1 MIATVRKRMPLLTLF
16 SVAML
21 SPPLYAADGNINV
34 TGRVVE
40 NACVLDTGSKNQTVN
55 LGMIDGRGGRW
66 GGSWHFDIVLR
77 DCPASSSQVKVRFE
91 GTHARPGETGE
102 WDRVFAPNNSG
113 APGAA
118 KNVGFL
124 IGTYPDA
131 GGYGYLIEP
140 NGLTETYDLQS
151 SGPGSENKIGRWGFY
166 AGYSIINKD
175 EPVGYGIA
183 TADVQFSIVY
193 P

>member
-1 MIATVRKRMPLLTLF
+1 MMRKIALPLTLLGA
-16 SVAML
+16 AML
-21 SPPLYAADGNINV
+21 APPLQAADGNINV

-40 NACVLDTGSKNQTVN
+40 NACLLDAGSKNQTVN

-113 APGAA
+113 TPGAA

-124 IGTYPDA
+124 IGVYPV
-131 GGYGYLIEP
+131 GGGTGYLIEP
-140 NGLTETYDLQS
+140 NGLTETYYLKT
-151 SGPGSENKIGRWGFY
+151 GPGSENKLGGWTGFY
-166 AGYSIINKD
+166 AGYSSINKD
-175 EPVGYGIA
+175 EPIGYGVA